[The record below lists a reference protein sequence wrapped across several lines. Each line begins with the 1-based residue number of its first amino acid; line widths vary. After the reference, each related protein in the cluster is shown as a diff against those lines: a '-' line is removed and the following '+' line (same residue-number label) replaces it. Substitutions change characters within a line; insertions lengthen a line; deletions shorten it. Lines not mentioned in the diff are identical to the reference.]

1 MNDKLREALGTSIYF
16 LVVIVVT
23 LLVIKFVGQ
32 KTVVYGDSMNNTLFD
47 GNHLIFNKISYR
59 FHEPERF
66 DIVVFPFRDGSG
78 KNYVKRVI
86 GLPGETIQLTE
97 SGDILIDGEVLEE
110 NYGRE
115 VIKKFGSL
123 LEPMTLADDEYF
135 VMGDNRNDSFD
146 SRYYEVGNV
155 KREKIIGRAWMR
167 VYPFNKI
174 GLVNKKKGE

>member
-1 MNDKLREALGTSIYF
+1 MNDKLREALSTSIYF
-16 LVVIVVT
+16 LVVIVLT

-32 KTVVYGDSMNNTLFD
+32 KTVVYGDSMNDTLFD
-47 GNHLIFNKISYR
+47 GNHLILNKISYR

-123 LEPMTLADDEYF
+123 LEPLTLADDEYF
-135 VMGDNRNDSFD
+135 VMGDNRNDSED
-146 SRYYEVGNV
+146 SRFSVGPV
-155 KREKIIGRAWMR
+155 HRSEIIGKVWIRI
-167 VYPFNKI
+167 YPLKDF
-174 GLVNKKKGE
+174 GVVR